1 MLKYIAVEALILG
14 YLGALKK
21 SNKNFLLIQKKI
33 LLVPKGLILISVT
46 SCLSTV
52 CFWDRHSDLSSG
64 KRQKAFY
71 SLISDAIFLCAVV
84 LMWVTGFV

>member
-1 MLKYIAVEALILG
+1 MLKCIAVEALILG

-52 CFWDRHSDLSSG
+52 CFWDRHSDWSTAVHSSVLG
-64 KRQKAFY
+64 LAPVIPGTEEGCV
-71 SLISDAIFLCAVV
+71 SL
-84 LMWVTGFV
+84 